1 MMFKGLILILI
12 IMLTV
17 VTAMADIFP
26 YPYELKDFSNGLRV
40 VVIPTDYP
48 NIVSL
53 QITVRTGSRN
63 EVEAGKSGFA
73 HFFEHMMFRG
83 TEKYPSDVYNAILKD
98 AGANQNAYTTD
109 DFTNYYITCSK
120 EDLET
125 VLELEADR
133 FRNLKYSEEDFRT
146 EARAVLGEYNK
157 NSSNPI
163 RKIFEVQRDNAF
175 TKHTYKHTT
184 MGFLKDIEDM
194 PNQYAYSRQFY
205 RRYYAPENISIILA
219 GDIEPEG
226 VFPLIQ
232 KYWGDWK
239 KGGYQAEIPVE
250 PPPAGPV
257 YAHVP
262 WDTPTLPWI
271 AVAFHGPAASD
282 QKTDMAVMDIIS
294 RMAFSNSALLYKK
307 LVIDEQRVDNLSTYF
322 PDRIDPYLVTV
333 YARLKSA
340 EDIWYVRDEILKT
353 FAALRTDP
361 VSASRL
367 KEIQSNLRYGFAN
380 SLDNSPAIAAALVG
394 VMARTRDPESLNRVY
409 GSYEQITPADIK
421 TVANRYFTDQNLIVT
436 TLGQGDLPGDNQPS
450 GTIDALAV
458 KKTSERVNVETA
470 ELPNNSPLIDFRIL
484 FNVGA
489 AVDPPGK
496 EGLARLTADMISSAG
511 SATQTYDQIQ
521 EKLFP
526 MSAGL
531 SSQVDKEITVFAG
544 QVHADFLLD
553 YYRVIRDM
561 ILKPGWRE
569 SDFERVKSNLIN
581 YIRINLRD
589 NNDEELG
596 KEVLYEFI
604 YGNTHP
610 YGHLSAGHIKSI
622 ENISLD
628 DIKEFYEKYYT
639 RNNLVFG
646 IAGNYGESF
655 YQQMCTDFE
664 SLSPQPVSADPIPAP
679 PEIKGM
685 EALIVEKDTR
695 ATAISFGF
703 PVMINRSHPDFAALW
718 LVRSYFGEH
727 RSQNSY
733 LYNKIREQRG
743 MNYGD
748 YAYIEYFPGGMFR
761 MYPEPNLGRQ
771 QQIFQVWIRPVRPEQ
786 AHFAVRTAMYELDK
800 LINEGMSREAFEATR
815 KYLMKFVHLLLS
827 GQGRQ
832 LGYELDS
839 RYYGIGEFTAHMK
852 EALGKLTLEQV
863 NKILREQLQNRN
875 VKFVFVTKDASDL
888 KARLV
893 SNQESPIVYDAPRPE
908 NIVREDEIIQEY
920 ILPFA
925 SEKVRIVPLEDVFND

>member
-1 MMFKGLILILI
+1 MLKRIILILM

-17 VTAMADIFP
+17 VTATADVFP
-26 YPYELKDFSNGLRV
+26 YPYEQKDLSNGLRV
-40 VVIPTDYP
+40 VVVPTDYP

-63 EVEAGKSGFA
+63 EIEPGKSGFA

-83 TEKYPSDVYNAILKD
+83 TEKYPSEVYSAILKD

-109 DFTNYYITCSK
+109 DFTNYYITFSK
-120 EDLET
+120 EDLES
-125 VLELEADR
+125 VLELESDR
-133 FRNLKYSEEDFRT
+133 FRNLKYSEEDFKT

-157 NSSNPI
+157 NASNPI

-175 TKHTYKHTT
+175 KNHTYKHTT

-205 RRYYAPENISIILA
+205 SRYYAPENISIILA
-219 GDIEPEG
+219 GDVESER
-226 VFPLIQ
+226 VFALIQ
-232 KYWGDWK
+232 KYWGDWA
-239 KGGYQAEIPVE
+239 KGDYQAEIPVE

-257 YAHVP
+257 YAHVA
-262 WDTPTLPWI
+262 WDNPTLPWI
-271 AVAFHGPAASD
+271 TVAFHGPAASD
-282 QKTDMAVMDIIS
+282 QKNDMAVMDIIS
-294 RMAFSNSALLYKK
+294 RMAFSNSSHLYKK
-307 LVIDEQRVDNLSTYF
+307 LVIDEQKVDNLSTYF

-361 VSASRL
+361 VSAARL

-409 GSYEQITPADIK
+409 GLYEQIRPEDIK
-421 TVANRYFTDQNLIVT
+421 GVADRYLTDQNLIVT
-436 TLGQGDLPGDNQPS
+436 TLGYGDLPGDNQPS

-458 KKTSERVNVETA
+458 KKTSEKVTVETVQ
-470 ELPNNSPLIDFRIL
+470 LPNNSPLIDFRII
-484 FNVGA
+484 FNAGA

-511 SATQTYDQIQ
+511 SASQTYDQIQ

-531 SSQVDKEITVFAG
+531 ASQVDKEMTVFAG
-544 QVHADFLLD
+544 QVHTDFLLD

-561 ILKPGWRE
+561 ILDPGWRE
-569 SDFERVKSNLIN
+569 PDFERVKSNLIN

-604 YGNTHP
+604 YGNRHP
-610 YGHLSAGHIKSI
+610 YGHLSAGHIRSI
-622 ENISLD
+622 ENISLE
-628 DIKEFYEKYYT
+628 DIKDFYAKFYT
-639 RNNLVFG
+639 RNNLVLG

-655 YQQMCTDFE
+655 YQQLCADFE
-664 SLSPQPVSADPIPAP
+664 SLAQQPVSADPIPAP
-679 PEIKGM
+679 SEIQGM

-703 PVMINRSHPDFAALW
+703 PITINRSQPDFAALW
-718 LVRSYFGEH
+718 LVRSYLGEH

-748 YAYIEYFPGGMFR
+748 YAYIEYFPAGMFR

-786 AHFAVRTAMYELDK
+786 AHFAVRAAMYELDK

-815 KYLMKFVHLLLS
+815 KYLMKFVHLLIS

-839 RYYGIGEFTAHMK
+839 RYYNIGEFSAHMK

-888 KARLV
+888 KTRLV
-893 SNQESPIVYDAPRPE
+893 SNQESPISYDAPRPE
-908 NIVREDEIIQEY
+908 NILREDEIIQEY
-920 ILPFA
+920 ILPFE
-925 SEKVRIVPLEDVFND
+925 SEKVGIVPLEDVFND